1 MNFVCWIYPDVT
13 GRLNY
18 RSSSRRG
25 ECWQA
30 SGRPDD
36 KSSRPAGQDARAS
49 ESGAFDRG
57 CDREPANY
65 NLVGAALW
73 CTSMLTDF
81 FVEGHS
87 WKVLAQPSDGALA
100 GGKCFASGAA
110 FSQADSYLAT

>member
-1 MNFVCWIYPDVT
+1 MI
-13 GRLNY
+13 GRLNS

-25 ECWQA
+25 VCWQA

-36 KSSRPAGQDARAS
+36 RSSRPAGQDARAS

-57 CDREPANY
+57 CGREFANY

-87 WKVLAQPSDGALA
+87 SKDPARPSDGALA
-100 GGKCFASGAA
+100 DGKCFASGAA
-110 FSQADSYLAT
+110 FLQADSYLAA